1 MTVDP
6 ILARSLLMFAFG
18 LGLIAL
24 GLLIDPLTLLDRLTH
39 PRRTS

>member
-6 ILARSLLMFAFG
+6 ILTRSLLMFAFG

-24 GLLIDPLTLLDRLTH
+24 GLLLDPPLRLLDHLLDTA
-39 PRRTS
+39 